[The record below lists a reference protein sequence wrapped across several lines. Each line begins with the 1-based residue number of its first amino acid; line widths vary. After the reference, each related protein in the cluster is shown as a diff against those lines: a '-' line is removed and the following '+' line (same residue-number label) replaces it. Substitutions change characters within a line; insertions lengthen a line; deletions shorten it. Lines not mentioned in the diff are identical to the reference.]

1 MKGGQADAGQ
11 SPSLRRGRAYAL
23 RLFRERIYKQWKTE
37 RRLRKLHKG
46 LEKKK
51 KNKLRT
57 TERLVRGEK
66 I

>member
-51 KNKLRT
+51 KLRT